1 MFTCLNYALHHLSS
15 SLEDLLY
22 EAYEDLFG
30 ICHAFLNALQISSH
44 YNMPWKAAATD
55 TPPHTPTTHPHHTTL
70 WPDFYQWQM
79 ITMRR
84 ASEPQS
90 GPKLKAEADDDVC
103 PIFNNLPMTTLM
115 WRSLLCGSTAWPD
128 VGLTK
133 CRVRGIRSR
142 LHYRCEILKT
152 LLARCAAGGGRQN
165 EQLLRRMR
173 CVLKDTAQRE

>member
-1 MFTCLNYALHHLSS
+1 MRYMKTFLGSVRPSWMPYKFPHII
-15 SLEDLLY
+15 
-22 EAYEDLFG
+22 
-30 ICHAFLNALQISSH
+30 ICPERQPL
-44 YNMPWKAAATD
+44 P
-55 TPPHTPTTHPHHTTL
+55 THPYTRTHTHTTL

-90 GPKLKAEADDDVC
+90 GLKLKAEADDDVC

-115 WRSLLCGSTAWPD
+115 WRSLLCWAIAWPD